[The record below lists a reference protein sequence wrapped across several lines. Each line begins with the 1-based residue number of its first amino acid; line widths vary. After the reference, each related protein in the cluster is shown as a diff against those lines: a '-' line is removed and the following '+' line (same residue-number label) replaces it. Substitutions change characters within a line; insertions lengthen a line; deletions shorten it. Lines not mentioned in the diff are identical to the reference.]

1 VNPGVKRRA
10 SVSGNAVG
18 PKSLC
23 EVRFFPDHG
32 RHGTEGVVA
41 SVGARR
47 LGGVEVQERRS
58 PVVLKRTA
66 GASRNRKPDG
76 PGTSQGRTGG
86 KQAIGF
92 LGFLDGKTLK
102 HAKTTE
108 AENGV
113 R

>member
-1 VNPGVKRRA
+1 MVDMGRRGSWQA
-10 SVSGNAVG
+10 QEQDA
-18 PKSLC
+18 
-23 EVRFFPDHG
+23 
-32 RHGTEGVVA
+32 
-41 SVGARR
+41 
-47 LGGVEVQERRS
+47 LGGVEVQERRE
-58 PVVLKRTA
+58 PVDLKKTA
-66 GASRNRKPDG
+66 GAFRNRKPDG

-92 LGFLDGKTLK
+92 LGFLDVKTLK